1 MQNKILILAN
11 SSSGL
16 YDFRKELIMAL
27 EKSGKVVASVPD
39 GDKIQNLHKIGCKII
54 TTPIDRRGVNP
65 VTDIKL
71 FRNYIRILKHEKPT
85 LVITYTIKPNVYGG
99 FACRIM
105 KIPYAANI
113 TGLGT
118 AFQKTGLLQ
127 NIVTLLYKIGL
138 KRATTV
144 FFENMENREI
154 FLEHKIV
161 SEKQTCLLN
170 GAGVNLEYFSMIEY
184 PQDENITRFLFI
196 GRVMREKG
204 IEELLGA
211 MQRLV
216 ADGEQCVL
224 DILGDYEENY
234 ADKIKNFEAEG
245 WLHYYGYQA
254 DVRPF
259 IANAHCFVLPSWHEG
274 MANTNLEC
282 AAMGRP
288 VITSNIYGCK
298 EAVIQDVSGI
308 LCEKQDAESL
318 YQAMKRFLQMSREE
332 RRNMGANG
340 RKHMEIVFDKEKVVA
355 DTMNRLF

>member
-16 YDFRKELIMAL
+16 YDFRKELIAAL
-27 EKSGKVVASVPD
+27 EKKGEVIASVPE
-39 GDKIQNLHKIGCKII
+39 GDKIYELENLGCRII
-54 TTPIDRRGVNP
+54 LISINRRSVNP
-65 VTDIKL
+65 KTDLQLFHKYVKL
-71 FRNYIRILKHEKPT
+71 IRREKPT
-85 LVITYTIKPNVYGG
+85 LVITYTIKPNIYGG
-99 FACRIM
+99 FACRIL
-105 KIPYAANI
+105 KIPYVANI

-118 AFQKTGLLQ
+118 AFQKQGLLRS
-127 NIVTLLYKIGL
+127 IVTMLYKLGL
-138 KRATTV
+138 KKARTV
-144 FFENMENREI
+144 FFENSENLQTLVDSR
-154 FLEHKIV
+154 IV
-161 SEKQTCLLN
+161 RKEQTYLLN
-170 GAGVNLEYFSMIEY
+170 GAGVNLQHFSLTEY
-184 PQDENITRFLFI
+184 PDDGDITRFLFV
-196 GRVMREKG
+196 GRVMQEKG
-204 IEELLGA
+204 IDELLLT
-211 MQRLV
+211 MKRLI
-216 ADGEQCVL
+216 AEGKRCTLDMLGE
-224 DILGDYEENY
+224 YEEDY
-234 ADKIKNFEAEG
+234 VDEIKRFEAEG
-245 WLHYYGYQA
+245 WLHYHGYQA